1 MSDKYSSGC
10 EVRLGV
16 TGSEARSSASTPEG
30 SPEEHC
36 NIRRHRQKNVKLR
49 DDARLATT
57 KRYRGLSRAG
67 FSCGSPKRFAANL
80 DRETMCVPLKCVTS
94 EVDEP
99 YTFLRR
105 HVPSETILFGLP
117 RGPGRQRLKSPLL
130 APTEPDPSAGIIRP
144 RRPRPHTGFP
154 GPTQPDPSGRDHLG

>member
-16 TGSEARSSASTPEG
+16 TVGKVRASASAPEDL
-30 SPEEHC
+30 PEEHC
-36 NIRRHRQKNVKLR
+36 NIWLHRQKNVKLH
-49 DDARLATT
+49 DDARSATA

-67 FSCGSPKRFAANL
+67 FSHGSPKRFAANL
-80 DRETMCVPLKCVTS
+80 DRETMCVPLKCVIS

-99 YTFLRR
+99 HTFLRR

-130 APTEPDPSAGIIRP
+130 APTEPDPRAGITTP
-144 RRPRPHTGFP
+144 RRP
-154 GPTQPDPSGRDHLG
+154 S